1 MSSRKMKYVDS
12 SADDESENA
21 VLANL
26 HSPRFKRARTDDDM
40 VVVDDS
46 IDRAFERFDA
56 AGKTLAGLAAETAET
71 SRDVA
76 RLAMSLRATQKY
88 TSKTMY
94 RVAELY
100 DRVVC
105 AENAAEAISANNAAL
120 ASRLDAAETRAA
132 EADASLAQVRGVMS
146 AYAEDTDL
154 LLTYVFV
161 ACAVVASCIAMVIA
175 IVKLQ

>member
-1 MSSRKMKYVDS
+1 
-12 SADDESENA
+12 
-21 VLANL
+21 
-26 HSPRFKRARTDDDM
+26 
-40 VVVDDS
+40 
-46 IDRAFERFDA
+46 
-56 AGKTLAGLAAETAET
+56 
-71 SRDVA
+71 
-76 RLAMSLRATQKY
+76 MSLRATQKY